1 MSNIEP
7 VERKWRVNMSLD
19 EARAALVKA
28 LELLKGRAVTSVTS
42 SGAYIKYDFGSLLKS
57 RLLGEF
63 WVSRETLPKKVEI
76 YLARINESQTEV
88 NLLIRE
94 THKYAFKWG
103 FVDKYKRAL
112 QELADAIQTSVQ

>member
-7 VERKWRVNMSLD
+7 VERKWRVNISLD
-19 EARAALVKA
+19 EARTALVKT
-28 LELLKGRAVTSVTS
+28 LEFLKGRRDMKS
-42 SGAYIKYDFGSLLKS
+42 SGAYIEYNFGSLLRS

-103 FVDKYKRAL
+103 FVDKYKRAI